1 MPVHNES
8 GENKIPARDCVVLLH
23 GLARSSRSLAIM
35 EAVLT
40 RAGYDVRN
48 RSYPSKK
55 ANIARLVD
63 ETLPRVV
70 SQCDG
75 SRVHFVTHSLG
86 GILVRAWLS
95 EKHPEHLGRIVMLA
109 PPNKGSQLV
118 DAFGDLTAFGWI
130 NGPAGLELGTRPDSI
145 PNTLGPAT
153 YEVGIIAGDTSLNPI
168 TSAIIGGENDG
179 KVSVENTKLEGMTDH
194 ITLPVSHT
202 FMMNNPLV
210 IAETLNFLQSGK
222 FDHDLTMM
230 EALKQVA
237 A

>member
-1 MPVHNES
+1 MIATNPTN
-8 GENKIPARDCVVLLH
+8 IPDCVVLLH
-23 GLARSSRSLAIM
+23 GLARSPRSLLIM
-35 EAVLT
+35 EKVLE
-40 RAGYDVRN
+40 RAGYDVLN
-48 RSYPSKK
+48 TPYPSKQ
-55 ANIARLVD
+55 ASITELVD
-63 ETLPRVV
+63 TTLPEVF

-75 SRVHFVTHSLG
+75 ARVHFVTHSMG
-86 GILVRAWLS
+86 GILVRAWLR
-95 EKHPEHLGRIVMLA
+95 ENRPENLGRIVMLA

-118 DAFGDLTAFGWI
+118 DTFGDTAAFGWI

-168 TSAIIGGENDG
+168 TSALIGEDNDG
-179 KVSVENTKLEGMTDH
+179 KVSVENTKLDGMADH

-210 IAETLNFLQSGK
+210 MAETLCFLRHGS
-222 FDHDLTMM
+222 FDHNLTMI
-230 EALKQVA
+230 EALKEVA